1 MNIQRESELRSKRIT
16 AMPRSVI
23 HMMSA
28 LARDV
33 DDPVSLSWAKPVHG
47 TPDHINAAA
56 IETIQKDLCSGYSP
70 GLGLPELREA
80 IATKLRR
87 DNNMP
92 VQSDEVL
99 VTVGAIEGITAALA
113 AVVDPGDEVLLP
125 SPNYSTHTEQVR
137 MLSGKPVFVPCI
149 EEESFRPD
157 AAALRAAV
165 TDRTKAILLSTPCNP
180 TGTVFSEADLRAIG
194 DLALEYDLT
203 VIIDEAYE
211 YFIFDD
217 AVHFS
222 LASVREY
229 RDNVISVFTVTKTYA
244 MTGWR
249 IGYVHARSD
258 LIFEMNKA
266 HNCMAICAPVVSQ
279 YASVAAIN
287 GPQDCVEDFRLKY
300 LRNRDRVC
308 ERLDALSEHFSYQ
321 RPAGS
326 YCMFPRILHPYGK
339 NSLEFCKRMLT
350 EARVSTTPGVGFGT
364 GGEEH
369 MRITFCCAYEDID
382 RAFDRIEAWLS

>member
-47 TPDHINAAA
+47 TPEHINAAA
-56 IETIQKDLCSGYSP
+56 IEAIERGLCSGYST
-70 GLGLPELREA
+70 GLGLPELRES
-80 IATKLRR
+80 IAKKLRR
-87 DNNMP
+87 DNGILASP
-92 VQSDEVL
+92 EEVL
-99 VTVGAIEGITAALA
+99 VTVGAIEGITGALA
-113 AVVDPGDEVLLP
+113 AVIDPGDEVLLP

-149 EEESFRPD
+149 EEEGFRPD
-157 AAALRAAV
+157 VAALRAAV

-180 TGTVFSEADLRAIG
+180 TGAVFNETDLRAIG
-194 DLALEYDLT
+194 DLALERNLT

-211 YFIFDD
+211 YFVFDD
-217 AVHFS
+217 TVHFS
-222 LASVREY
+222 LASVLEY
-229 RDNVISVFTVTKTYA
+229 GNNIISVFTVTKTYA

-249 IGYVHARSD
+249 IGYIHARAD
-258 LIFEMNKA
+258 LVFEMNKA

-279 YASVAAIN
+279 YASLAAIE

-300 LRNRDRVC
+300 LRNRDHVC

-326 YCMFPRILHPYGK
+326 YCMFPRILHPDGK
-339 NSLEFCKRMLT
+339 DSLEFCKRMLT

-369 MRITFCCAYEDID
+369 VRITFCCAYEDID
-382 RAFDRIEAWLS
+382 RAFDRIEAWLT

>member
-47 TPDHINAAA
+47 TPEHINAAA
-56 IETIQKDLCSGYSP
+56 AKAVKDGLCSGYSP
-70 GLGLPELREA
+70 GMGLPELREA
-80 IATKLRR
+80 IAVKLRR
-87 DNNMP
+87 DNSIP
-92 VQSDEVL
+92 ARPDEVL

-113 AVVDPGDEVLLP
+113 AVIDPGDEVLLP

-149 EEESFRPD
+149 EEEGFRPD
-157 AAALRAAV
+157 IAALRAAV
-165 TDRTKAILLSTPCNP
+165 TRSTKAILLSTPSNP
-180 TGTVFSEADLRAIG
+180 TGAVFNEADLRAIG
-194 DLALEYDLT
+194 DLALEHNLT

-211 YFIFDD
+211 YFVFDD

-222 LASVREY
+222 LASVPEY
-229 RDNVISVFTVTKTYA
+229 RSSVISVFTVTKTYA

-258 LIFEMNKA
+258 LVFEMNKA

-279 YASVAAIN
+279 YASLAAIN

-326 YCMFPRILHPYGK
+326 YCMFPRILHPDGK

-350 EARVSTTPGVGFGT
+350 EARVSTTPGVGFGP

-382 RAFDRIEAWLS
+382 RAFDRIEAWLT

>member
-28 LARDV
+28 LSRDV

-47 TPDHINAAA
+47 TPEHINAAA
-56 IETIQKDLCSGYSP
+56 IDSIEKGLCSGYSP
-70 GLGLPELREA
+70 GLGLPELRES
-80 IATKLRR
+80 IAVKLRR

-92 VQSDEVL
+92 ARPDEVL
-99 VTVGAIEGITAALA
+99 VTVGAIESITAALA
-113 AVVDPGDEVLLP
+113 AVIDPGDEVLLP

-149 EEESFRPD
+149 EKEGFRPD
-157 AAALRAAV
+157 VAAIRAAV
-165 TDRTKAILLSTPCNP
+165 TTRTKAILFSTPCNP
-180 TGTVFSEADLRAIG
+180 TGAVFNEADLRAIG
-194 DLALEYDLT
+194 DLAQEHDLT
-203 VIIDEAYE
+203 LIIDEAYE

-222 LASVREY
+222 LASVPEY
-229 RDNVISVFTVTKTYA
+229 RNNVISVFTVTKTYA

-279 YASVAAIN
+279 YASLAAIN
-287 GPQDCVEDFRLKY
+287 GPQDCVEDFRLEY

-326 YCMFPRILHPYGK
+326 YCMFPRILHPDGK

-382 RAFDRIEAWLS
+382 RAFDRIESWLS

>member
-1 MNIQRESELRSKRIT
+1 MNIQSESELRSKRIT

-28 LARDV
+28 LSRDV

-47 TPDHINAAA
+47 TPEHIDATA
-56 IETIQKDLCSGYSP
+56 IEAINNGLCSGYSP

-80 IATKLRR
+80 IAVKLRR

-92 VQSDEVL
+92 ARPDEVL

-113 AVVDPGDEVLLP
+113 AVIDPGNEVLLP
-125 SPNYSTHTEQVR
+125 SPSYSTHTEQVR

-149 EEESFRPD
+149 EEEGFRPD
-157 AAALRAAV
+157 IAALLAAV
-165 TDRTKAILLSTPCNP
+165 TDRTKAILFSTPCNP
-180 TGTVFSEADLRAIG
+180 TGAVFNEADLRAIG
-194 DLALEYDLT
+194 DLALEHDLT

-211 YFIFDD
+211 YFTFDD

-279 YASVAAIN
+279 YASLAAIN

-300 LRNRDRVC
+300 LHNRDRVC

-326 YCMFPRILHPYGK
+326 YCMFPRILHPDGK
-339 NSLEFCKRMLT
+339 DSLQFCKRMLT
-350 EARVSTTPGVGFGT
+350 EARVSTTPGIGFGA

-382 RAFDRIEAWLS
+382 RAFDRIEAWLT